1 MSEGNTITL
10 YPYTESS
17 LSRRIKEKQRREM
30 MAMDKQDEEEKL
42 VIAKVSARK
51 GRGAK
56 RREEKVV
63 KYANM
68 QYVRGA

>member
-1 MSEGNTITL
+1 
-10 YPYTESS
+10 
-17 LSRRIKEKQRREM
+17 